1 MDFVVY
7 FSKEWEIKSDRKSIV
22 EVKLGGIVVRKIKFL
37 SFECR
42 DEETASDNW
51 QIGQDRTDN

>member
-22 EVKLGGIVVRKIKFL
+22 EVKLGGIVVRKIKL
-37 SFECR
+37 LRFECR
-42 DEETASDNW
+42 DEETASDGNW
-51 QIGQDRTDN
+51 Q